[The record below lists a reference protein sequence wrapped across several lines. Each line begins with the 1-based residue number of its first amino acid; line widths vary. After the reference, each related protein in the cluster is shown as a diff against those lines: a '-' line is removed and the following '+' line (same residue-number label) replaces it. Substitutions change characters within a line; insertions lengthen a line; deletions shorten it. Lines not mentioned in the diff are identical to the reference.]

1 MALIDLDHVN
11 IRTNRLAEMTAFYSD
26 VLGMAPG
33 PRPPF
38 GMGGAWLYC
47 GDRAA
52 VHIVEVDRAPNTG
65 EPRIE
70 HFAFRAKGLE
80 AFKAALEAKGIDYR
94 ISMVPEWTITQV
106 NIHDPDGNHIEV
118 AFAPDERQ

>member
-11 IRTNRLAEMTAFYSD
+11 IRTNRLTEMTAFYSD

-47 GDRAA
+47 GERPA
-52 VHIVEVDRAPNTG
+52 VHLVEVAQAPNTV
-65 EPRIE
+65 EARIE
-70 HFAFRAKGLE
+70 HFAFRAQDLE
-80 AFKAALEAKGIDYR
+80 AFKAALKSKEVPYR
-94 ISMVPEWTITQV
+94 ISMVPEWNITQV
-106 NIHDPDGNHIEV
+106 NIHDPDGNHIEI
-118 AFAPDERQ
+118 AFAPER